1 MSEKRRI
8 VVTSALPYANGD
20 IHLGHLVEYI
30 QTDFWVRF
38 QKMRGNECVYVCADD
53 THGTPIMIR
62 ARAEGITPEELIAR
76 SHALHLKDF
85 TDFEV
90 AFDNYYTTNSPE
102 NKMFSEQFFAA
113 MEKSGAIT
121 VRKSPQLF
129 CDHCKMFL
137 PDRFVKGTCPK
148 CGAENQYGDS
158 CDKCGSTY
166 AAEELGS
173 PKCTTCGSAPVV
185 KESEHLYFELEPF
198 KEYLRAWLPE
208 HTTSDVSNKLLEWFN
223 EPLRG
228 WCISRDAPYF
238 GFEIPGRPGK
248 FFYVWVDAP
257 IGYRAS
263 LANWCAA
270 HGEDIDDWWPGGGE
284 VLGASCLVPSA
295 EQKCQGLRE
304 SNAPSTKHQAP
315 STELYHFIGK
325 DIIRFHCLF
334 WPGML
339 HVAGVKTPDKVFVHG
354 FLTVNGEKM
363 SKSKGTFV
371 NARTYL
377 DHLPAAAL
385 RYYYAC
391 KLSGTTDDMDLNLTD
406 FVTRVNS
413 DMVGKITNLAS
424 RGAQMLNKPAL
435 GGTLGA
441 LDEEGRKLVE
451 FAQSRAEAIA
461 AHYEARRFSQV
472 PVEVA
477 KIADAANEYFDR
489 REPWKTIKT
498 DVETTRVTLTA
509 ILNVFRILAI
519 YLKPILPAYAEKA
532 ATLFGEKDWTW
543 ADAAKTLE
551 GQSIGKYE
559 YLATRIDA
567 KQVEAMVEAAK
578 VKPASSGEVAHESRA
593 SKNKVPG
600 AKCLVPG
607 AELKCQDGSVSNA
620 PSTKH
625 EAPSTKPTI
634 AFPDFEKLDLR
645 VGTVLSCETVPK
657 SSKLLKFELDAG
669 ALGKRTIFSG
679 IRGAYPDPAALVGKE
694 VVFVANLAPRKMS
707 VGVSEGM
714 ILFAGEPGVAGG
726 VLSPFAPA
734 GAGTPCT

>member
-1 MSEKRRI
+1 MSDKRRI

-38 QKMRGNECVYVCADD
+38 QKMRGHECVYVCADD
-53 THGTPIMIR
+53 THGTPVMIR
-62 ARAEGITPEELIAR
+62 ARAEGITPEQLIAR
-76 SHALHLKDF
+76 SHEAHLKDF

-102 NKMFSEQFFAA
+102 NKELSERIFAA
-113 MEKSGAIT
+113 AEKGGCIT
-121 VRKSPQLF
+121 AKSSPQLY
-129 CDHCKMFL
+129 CAHCGMFL
-137 PDRFVKGTCPK
+137 PDRYVKGTCPK
-148 CGAENQYGDS
+148 CGSENQYGDS
-158 CDKCGSTY
+158 CDKCGATY
-166 AAEELGS
+166 GAEELGH
-173 PKCTTCGSAPVV
+173 PVCTTCGATPEVRD
-185 KESEHLYFELEPF
+185 SEHLYFELEPQH
-198 KEYLRAWLPE
+198 EYLEKWIPA
-208 HTTSDVSNKLLEWFN
+208 HTTSDISNKLLEWFK

-238 GFEIPGRPGK
+238 GFEIPGHPGK

-257 IGYRAS
+257 IGYIAS
-263 LANWCAA
+263 LSNWCAA
-270 HGEDIDDWWPGGGE
+270 HGEKLEDWWDNPD
-284 VLGASCLVPSA
+284 A
-295 EQKCQGLRE
+295 
-304 SNAPSTKHQAP
+304 
-315 STELYHFIGK
+315 ELYHFIGK

-339 HVAGVKTPDKVFVHG
+339 HSAGFKTPTKVFVHG

-377 DHLPAAAL
+377 DHLPASAL

-391 KLSGTTDDMDLNLTD
+391 KLGGTTDDMDLNLQD

-424 RGAQMLNKPAL
+424 RGAQMLNKSL
-435 GGTLGA
+435 GGRLGA

-451 FAQSRAEAIA
+451 FAQSRADAIA

-489 REPWKTIKT
+489 REPWKTVK
-498 DVETTRVTLTA
+498 VPESAEMTRTTLTTV
-509 ILNVFRILAI
+509 LNVFRILAI
-519 YLKPILPAYAEKA
+519 YLRPILPSYADKA
-532 ATLFGEKDWTW
+532 AALFGEQPYTW
-543 ADAAKTLE
+543 ADLAKTLE
-551 GQSIGKYE
+551 NAPIGAYT

-567 KQVEAMVEAAK
+567 KQVEAMVEKAK
-578 VKPASSGEVAHESRA
+578 AKPAESGEVAHESRA
-593 SKNKVPG
+593 SKNKGASRAGATAAETAAPHADAQERVP
-600 AKCLVPG
+600 P
-607 AELKCQDGSVSNA
+607 LKS
-620 PSTKH
+620 
-625 EAPSTKPTI
+625 EI

-645 VGTVLSCETVPK
+645 VGTVVSCEIVPK
-657 SSKLLKFELDAG
+657 SSKLLKIVLDAG
-669 ALGKRTIFSG
+669 ALGTRTIFSG

-714 ILFAGEPGVAGG
+714 ILFAGEPGVSGG
-726 VLSPFAPA
+726 VLTPLATA

>member
-53 THGTPIMIR
+53 THGTPVMIR
-62 ARAEGITPEELIAR
+62 ARSEGITPEELIAR
-76 SHALHLKDF
+76 SHALHMKDF

-102 NKMFSEQFFAA
+102 NRMFSESFFAA
-113 MEKSGAIT
+113 MEKSGAVT
-121 VRKSPQLF
+121 TRKSPQLY
-129 CDHCKMFL
+129 CEKCKMFL

-173 PKCTTCGSAPVV
+173 PVCTTCGSTPIVR
-185 KESEHLYFELEPF
+185 ESEHLYFELEPF
-198 KEYLRAWLPE
+198 KDYLRAWLPE

-238 GFEIPGRPGK
+238 GFEIPGHPGK

-263 LANWCAA
+263 LANWCSRN
-270 HGEDIDDWWPGGGE
+270 GQDIDDWWPGGE
-284 VLGASCLVPSA
+284 VASAKTDQPLATSHKP
-295 EQKCQGLRE
+295 
-304 SNAPSTKHQAP
+304 PT
-315 STELYHFIGK
+315 TELYHFIGK

-339 HVAGVKTPDKVFVHG
+339 HVAGVRTPDKVFVHG

-385 RYYYAC
+385 RYYSAC
-391 KLSGTTDDMDLNLTD
+391 KLSGTTDDMDMNLAD
-406 FVTRVNS
+406 FVQRVNS
-413 DMVGKITNLAS
+413 DLVGKITNLAS

-435 GGTLGA
+435 GGMLGK

-451 FAQSRAEAIA
+451 LAQSRAEAIA
-461 AHYEARRFSQV
+461 GHYEARRFSQV

-498 DVETTRVTLTA
+498 DVEATRVTLTA

-532 ATLFGEKDWTW
+532 AALFGEKDWTW
-543 ADAAKTLE
+543 ADVAKALE
-551 GQSIGKYE
+551 DRPVGKYE

-593 SKNKVPG
+593 SKNKNKQESNVG
-600 AKCLVPG
+600 AAGVSP
-607 AELKCQDGSVSNA
+607 LK
-620 PSTKH
+620 P
-625 EAPSTKPTI
+625 EI
-634 AFPDFEKLDLR
+634 AFQDFEKLDLR

-714 ILFAGEPGVAGG
+714 ILFAGEPGVSGG
-726 VLSPFAPA
+726 VLSPFSAA

>member
-38 QKMRGNECVYVCADD
+38 QKMRGHECVYVCADD
-53 THGTPIMIR
+53 THGTPVMIR
-62 ARAEGITPEELIAR
+62 ARSEGITPEALIAR
-76 SHALHLKDF
+76 SHEAHLKDF

-102 NKMFSEQFFAA
+102 NKVLSETVFAA
-113 MEKSGAIT
+113 MEKSGALT
-121 VRKSPQLF
+121 TRTSPQLY
-129 CDHCKMFL
+129 CEKCKMFL
-137 PDRFVKGTCPK
+137 PDRFVKGACPK

-173 PKCTTCGSAPVV
+173 PVCTTCGATPVV

-198 KEYLRAWLPE
+198 KDYLRTWLPE
-208 HTTSDVSNKLLEWFN
+208 HTTSDVSNKLLEWFD

-238 GFEIPGRPGK
+238 GFEIPGHPGK
-248 FFYVWVDAP
+248 FFYVWLDAP

-263 LANWCAA
+263 LANWCTRNGQDLNA
-270 HGEDIDDWWPGGGE
+270 WWPGSDAQE
-284 VLGASCLVPSA
+284 RVP
-295 EQKCQGLRE
+295 
-304 SNAPSTKHQAP
+304 P
-315 STELYHFIGK
+315 TELYHFIGK

-339 HVAGVKTPDKVFVHG
+339 HVAGIRTPDKVFVHG

-377 DHLPAAAL
+377 DHLPASAL

-391 KLSGTTDDMDLNLTD
+391 KLGGTTDDMDLNLQD
-406 FVTRVNS
+406 FVTRVNA

-424 RGAQMLNKPAL
+424 RGAQMLNKSL
-435 GGTLGA
+435 GGRLGA
-441 LDEEGRKLVE
+441 LDEEGRKLVA
-451 FAQSRAEAIA
+451 FAQSRADAIA

-472 PVEVA
+472 PVEVS
-477 KIADAANEYFDR
+477 KIADAANEYFDH
-489 REPWKTIKT
+489 REPWKTVK
-498 DVETTRVTLTA
+498 VPEAAETTRTTLTTV
-509 ILNVFRILAI
+509 LNVFRILAI
-519 YLKPILPAYAEKA
+519 YLRPILPSYADKA
-532 ATLFGEKDWTW
+532 AALFGEQPYTW
-543 ADAAKTLE
+543 EDLAKTLE
-551 GQSIGKYE
+551 NAPIGKYE

-593 SKNKVPG
+593 SKNKGGSQLAATAGSDAINCAPPVSGAQERVPPV
-600 AKCLVPG
+600 K
-607 AELKCQDGSVSNA
+607 AE
-620 PSTKH
+620 
-625 EAPSTKPTI
+625 I
-634 AFPDFEKLDLR
+634 AFGDFEKLDLR
-645 VGTVLSCETVPK
+645 VGTVVSCETVPK
-657 SSKLLKFELDAG
+657 SSKLLKFVLDVG
-669 ALGKRTIFSG
+669 SLGTRTIFSG
-679 IRGAYPDPAALVGKE
+679 IRGAYPDPSALVGKE

-726 VLSPFAPA
+726 VLSPSSSA

>member
-1 MSEKRRI
+1 MHLARRA
-8 VVTSALPYANGD
+8 V
-20 IHLGHLVEYI
+20 
-30 QTDFWVRF
+30 
-38 QKMRGNECVYVCADD
+38 
-53 THGTPIMIR
+53 
-62 ARAEGITPEELIAR
+62 
-76 SHALHLKDF
+76 
-85 TDFEV
+85 
-90 AFDNYYTTNSPE
+90 
-102 NKMFSEQFFAA
+102 
-113 MEKSGAIT
+113 
-121 VRKSPQLF
+121 
-129 CDHCKMFL
+129 
-137 PDRFVKGTCPK
+137 
-148 CGAENQYGDS
+148 
-158 CDKCGSTY
+158 
-166 AAEELGS
+166 
-173 PKCTTCGSAPVV
+173 
-185 KESEHLYFELEPF
+185 
-198 KEYLRAWLPE
+198 LRL
-208 HTTSDVSNKLLEWFN
+208 
-223 EPLRG
+223 
-228 WCISRDAPYF
+228 SRDAPYF
-238 GFEIPGRPGK
+238 GFEIPGHPGK

-257 IGYRAS
+257 IGYIAS
-263 LANWCAA
+263 LSNWCAA
-270 HGEDIDDWWPGGGE
+270 RGERLEDWWDNPD
-284 VLGASCLVPSA
+284 A
-295 EQKCQGLRE
+295 
-304 SNAPSTKHQAP
+304 
-315 STELYHFIGK
+315 ELYHFIGK

-339 HVAGVKTPDKVFVHG
+339 HAAGFKTPTKVFVHG

-377 DHLPAAAL
+377 DHLPASAL

-391 KLSGTTDDMDLNLTD
+391 KLGGTTDDLDLNLQD

-413 DMVGKITNLAS
+413 DLVGKITNLAS

-435 GGTLGA
+435 GGALGA
-441 LDEEGRKLVE
+441 LDEEGRTLVE
-451 FAQSRAEAIA
+451 LAQSRAEAIA
-461 AHYEARRFSQV
+461 QHYEARRFSQV

-498 DVETTRVTLTA
+498 DVEATRVTLTA

-532 ATLFGEKDWTW
+532 AALFGESSWTW

-551 GQSIGKYE
+551 GRPIGKYE

-578 VKPASSGEVAHESRA
+578 VKPAESGEVSHESRA
-593 SKNKVPG
+593 SKNK
-600 AKCLVPG
+600 AKA
-607 AELKCQDGSVSNA
+607 AEREPRATDNAFPLK
-620 PSTKH
+620 P
-625 EAPSTKPTI
+625 EI
-634 AFPDFEKLDLR
+634 AFADFEKLDLR
-645 VGTVLSCETVPK
+645 VGKVLSCETVPK

-714 ILFAGEPGVAGG
+714 VLFAGEPGVAGG
-726 VLSPFAPA
+726 VLAPFAEA